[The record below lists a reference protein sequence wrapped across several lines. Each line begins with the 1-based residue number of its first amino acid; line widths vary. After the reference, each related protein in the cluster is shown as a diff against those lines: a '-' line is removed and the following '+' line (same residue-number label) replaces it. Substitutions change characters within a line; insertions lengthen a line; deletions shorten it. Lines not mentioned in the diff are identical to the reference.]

1 MNVERMEPI
10 RLSPRCIDNLQSDL
24 KEHQV
29 DPKLA
34 QKMEEFKIAIVTI
47 DPGRDSPPHPG
58 QG

>member
-10 RLSPRCIDNLQSDL
+10 RPSPRCIDNSRSDL
-24 KEHQV
+24 KEHHV

-34 QKMEEFKIAIVTI
+34 QKMEEFKIAIITI
-47 DPGRDSPPHPG
+47 DHGRDSPG